1 MDLGARR
8 ERRYD
13 SVLVNASGQSSV
25 PGSPAHFEATPLGH
39 VRALDGLR
47 GVAIGLVLLH
57 HAQLMTAGNGGAA
70 GVSLFFVLSGFLIT
84 SLLIEERAAGSI
96 SLWRFY
102 ARRALRLFPVF
113 GIVIVASALMLAVSG
128 ESGEALR
135 VSLGAASYVG
145 NWIMIGGS
153 WLGPM
158 SHTWSLA
165 IEEQFYL
172 LWPFVVLILWPF
184 LSRQAALLLLLA
196 AILATLVRLML
207 LASGETGR
215 LAFGTDTQADGILIG
230 AAVAF
235 ARWHGRLSFPWW
247 APLLALAMI
256 LFIAWRVGP
265 SGFYFLSGQSL
276 VVVASGVLVGSAATR
291 LDRLTHAVLTWRPL
305 RALGLVS
312 YGAYLWHYPI
322 MWQLDV
328 LNGTPSL
335 ALSLVTIIGSIALAL
350 ITYVLVERPV
360 ARWRHERWSVGHTAA
375 AASATAHPVPA
386 TVLPD

>member
-1 MDLGARR
+1 M
-8 ERRYD
+8 
-13 SVLVNASGQSSV
+13 
-25 PGSPAHFEATPLGH
+25 GSLRAQRPLGH
-39 VRALDGLR
+39 VQALDGLR
-47 GVAIGLVLLH
+47 GIAIALVLLH

-96 SLWRFY
+96 SLARFY

-113 GIVIVASALMLAVSG
+113 GIVIAASAVMLAVSG

-145 NWIMIGGS
+145 NWIMVGGS

-158 SHTWSLA
+158 SHSWSLA

-172 LWPFVVLILWPF
+172 LWPFVMLILWPF
-184 LSRQAALLLLLA
+184 LSRHAAVLLLLA

-207 LASGETGR
+207 LASGTSDR
-215 LAFGTDTQADGILIG
+215 LAFGTDTQADGILLG
-230 AAVAF
+230 AAIAF
-235 ARWHGRLSFPWW
+235 ARWHARLHIPWW
-247 APLLALAMI
+247 LPLIALATL
-256 LFIAWRVGP
+256 LFIAWQVGP

-276 VVVASGVLVGSAATR
+276 VVVAGAVLVASAATR
-291 LDRLTHAVLTWRPL
+291 MDRLSHAILTWRPL
-305 RALGLVS
+305 RALGLIS

-328 LNGTPSL
+328 LNGRPSL
-335 ALSLVTIIGSIALAL
+335 ALSLGTIIASIALAL
-350 ITYVLVERPV
+350 ITYVLVERPI
-360 ARWRHERWSVGHTAA
+360 ARWRHERWSTAQ
-375 AASATAHPVPA
+375 PVPA
-386 TVLPD
+386 PSLATQPSPTTVPPV